1 MAQIKINSLEELSKY
16 SDRLPLDVYED
27 INKRVGDWVLSGG
40 NTDDPYV
47 KQQLRYAE
55 NYLNFTSLDRSSGK
69 KIIVLVGASGS
80 GKTTLAKYL
89 EEKHGI
95 PKLVT
100 TTTRQPREG
109 EAYGIDYHFT
119 TVTQFQTL
127 EKVEYNIY
135 NNNFYGLTKREVDDK
150 LMAHDVVCVVLE
162 VNGLKALKKFYP
174 NEVLS
179 VCLEV
184 SLDDMYQRMKQRGDS
199 LEAIAERITSAIL
212 NGEFDYKEH
221 CDFAIP
227 TTTLEA
233 TKQELD
239 RILSSIL
246 K

>member
-16 SDRLPLDVYED
+16 SGRLSLDVYED
-27 INKRVGDWVLSGG
+27 ITKRVSDWVLSGG
-40 NTDDPYV
+40 KVDDPYV

-55 NYLNFTSLDRSSGK
+55 NVLNAGVSAK

-89 EEKHGI
+89 EEKYGI
-95 PKLVT
+95 PRLVT

-109 EAYGIDYHFT
+109 EVYGVDYHFV
-119 TVTQFQTL
+119 TVTEFQWL

-227 TTTLEA
+227 ATTLEA

-239 RILSSIL
+239 RIVSSIR

>member
-27 INKRVGDWVLSGG
+27 ITKGVSDWVLSGG
-40 NTDDPYV
+40 KVDDPYV

-55 NYLNFTSLDRSSGK
+55 NVLNAGVSAK

-89 EEKHGI
+89 EEKYGI
-95 PKLVT
+95 PRLVT

-109 EAYGIDYHFT
+109 EVFGVDYHFV
-119 TVTQFQTL
+119 TVTEFQRL

-135 NNNFYGLTKREVDDK
+135 NANFYGLTKREVDDK